1 MRFGEYLT
9 HAVSKAGLSQA
20 GFAKKVGQHQQTV
33 NAIARGTRKPSLKNI
48 QKWADVLAKV
58 INRQE
63 FLELARLENS
73 PPEIRELVSNLKAQ
87 VKAFTK
93 DR

>member
-1 MRFGEYLT
+1 
-9 HAVSKAGLSQA
+9 
-20 GFAKKVGQHQQTV
+20 V

-63 FLELARLENS
+63 FLELARIENS

-87 VKAFTK
+87 VKALTK